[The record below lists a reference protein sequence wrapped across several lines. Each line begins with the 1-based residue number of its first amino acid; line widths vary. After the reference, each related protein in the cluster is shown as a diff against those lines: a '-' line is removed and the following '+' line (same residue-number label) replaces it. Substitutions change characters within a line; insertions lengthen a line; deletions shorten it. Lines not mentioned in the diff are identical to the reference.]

1 MSMAELNN
9 ENVLKALTDAFGDA
23 LLHSEMQFG
32 MLNVEI
38 PADRNLDIIGW
49 LKSNE
54 SLKMEFLTDLCAV
67 HYPEQK
73 GRELAVVYHLHSWTK
88 NYRMR
93 IKCFVSAQKPEIAS
107 LTGLYN
113 AANWMERETF
123 DFYGV
128 QFSGHPDLRRIL
140 NMDEMD
146 YHPLLKQYA
155 LEDETRDDKDDS
167 FFGR

>member
-1 MSMAELNN
+1 MTEVNN
-9 ENVLKALTDAFGDA
+9 ENVLQALKEAFGEA
-23 LLHSEMQFG
+23 VMQSDTQHG
-32 MLNVEI
+32 MLSVEI
-38 PADRNLDIIGW
+38 PADRNTEIIGW
-49 LKSNE
+49 LKGHKDISIG
-54 SLKMEFLTDLCAV
+54 FLTDVCAV

-88 NYRMR
+88 NFRMR
-93 IKCFVSAQKPEIAS
+93 VKCFIPAEKPEIAS
-107 LTGLYN
+107 MTTLYST
-113 AANWMERETF
+113 ANWMERETF

-128 QFSGHPDLRRIL
+128 QFIGHPDLRRIL

-155 LEDETRDDKDDS
+155 LEDETRDDKEDS

>member
-1 MSMAELNN
+1 MSMAELTN
-9 ENVLKALTDAFGDA
+9 EIVLKALTDAFTDGI
-23 LLHSEMQFG
+23 LHSEEQYG
-32 MLNVEI
+32 MLSVEI

-49 LKSNE
+49 LKTNE
-54 SLKMEFLTDLCAV
+54 DLKMEFLTDVCAV

-93 IKCFVSAQKPEIAS
+93 VKCFVSADKPEIAS

-113 AANWMERETF
+113 SANWMERETF

>member
-1 MSMAELNN
+1 
-9 ENVLKALTDAFGDA
+9 
-23 LLHSEMQFG
+23 
-32 MLNVEI
+32 MLSVEI

-49 LKSNE
+49 LKTNQD
-54 SLKMEFLTDLCAV
+54 LKMEFLTDVCAV

-93 IKCFVSAQKPEIAS
+93 VKCFVSADKPEIAS
-107 LTGLYN
+107 LTGLYSG
-113 AANWMERETF
+113 ANWMERETF

-128 QFSGHPDLRRIL
+128 QFAGHPDLRRIL

>member
-1 MSMAELNN
+1 MAEVNN
-9 ENVLKALTDAFGDA
+9 ENVLQALKEVFGEAVMTEDT
-23 LLHSEMQFG
+23 QYG
-32 MLNVEI
+32 MLSIEI
-38 PADRNLDIIGW
+38 PADRNAEIIGW
-49 LKSNE
+49 LKDHSVI
-54 SLKMEFLTDLCAV
+54 SMGFLTDVCAV
-67 HYPEQK
+67 HYPDQK
-73 GRELAVVYHLHSWTK
+73 GRELSVVYHLHSWTK
-88 NYRMR
+88 NFRMR
-93 IKCFVSAQKPEIAS
+93 LKCFLPAEKPEITT

-113 AANWMERETF
+113 SANWMERETF

-128 QFSGHPDLRRIL
+128 RFIGHPDLRRIL

>member
-1 MSMAELNN
+1 MTELNN
-9 ENVLKALTDAFGDA
+9 ENVLQLLKDAFGDA
-23 LLHSEMQFG
+23 VSQSEEQFG
-32 MLNVEI
+32 MLSVEI
-38 PADRNLDIIGW
+38 PADRNTEIIGW
-49 LKSNE
+49 LKDHE
-54 SLKMEFLTDLCAV
+54 EIKMGFLTDVCAV
-67 HYPEQK
+67 HYPELK
-73 GRELAVVYHLHSWTK
+73 GRELAVVYHLHSWT
-88 NYRMR
+88 NNFRMR
-93 IKCFVSAQKPEIAS
+93 LKCFVAKEKPEIAT

-113 AANWMERETF
+113 SANWMERETF

-128 QFSGHPDLRRIL
+128 QFTGHPDLRRIL

>member
-1 MSMAELNN
+1 MTELNN
-9 ENVLKALTDAFGDA
+9 DNVLQALKDAFGDA
-23 LLHSEMQFG
+23 ISHSEVQYG
-32 MLNVEI
+32 MLSVEI
-38 PADRNLDIIGW
+38 PADKNTEIIGW
-49 LKSNE
+49 LKE
-54 SLKMEFLTDLCAV
+54 HVEIKMGFLTDLCAV
-67 HYPEQK
+67 HHPEQK
-73 GRELAVVYHLHSWTK
+73 GRELSVVYHLHSWTK
-88 NYRMR
+88 NFRMR
-93 IKCFVSAQKPEIAS
+93 IKCFIAAEKPQIET

-128 QFSGHPDLRRIL
+128 QFTGHPDLRRIL